1 MNENVEN
8 KSSRLIAILDS
19 LSRKIESLKNNQQN
33 SNNLSEYERQKK
45 EILSKIEFV
54 ERCINIGIIKYI
66 LQAFP
71 HKHVQKEKNL

>member
-19 LSRKIESLKNNQQN
+19 LSRQIESLKNNQQN

-45 EILSKIEFV
+45 KF
-54 ERCINIGIIKYI
+54 Y
-66 LQAFP
+66 
-71 HKHVQKEKNL
+71 QK

>member
-19 LSRKIESLKNNQQN
+19 LSRQIESLKNNQQN

-54 ERCINIGIIKYI
+54 ERCINIGIIK
-66 LQAFP
+66 
-71 HKHVQKEKNL
+71 KN